1 MHSLEPEFLEALSF
15 NADHLAT
22 LRALGEYRGKQSL
35 FFHQAPET
43 LKTLRQ
49 AAVIESTESSNRLE
63 GVTVAPAR
71 LEPLLLKRT
80 DPRNRS
86 EQEITGYRD
95 ALALIH
101 ESGREMALTPN
112 VVLQLHGLL
121 YRYMPQ
127 RGGRWKN
134 TQNEITE
141 TRPDGTTRVRF
152 EPTPP
157 HLVSTQMDQLAERY
171 AEAVDAAR
179 QDPLVLIPLAVFDF
193 LCIHP
198 FNDGNGRVA
207 RLITL
212 MLLYHFGYEVGRYI
226 SLERIVEAT
235 KEGYYDTLEA
245 SSQGWHDGR
254 HDVMPW
260 LEYFWGTLLRA
271 YREFGAVC
279 AGGKNRAGPP
289 GRIPPQ
295 PALRHFGNRGRV
307 RRRQPRYG
315 APCAAPDARGRP
327 ARSRRPRPRRQMATR
342 QNVGRGYVPD
352 EPNSETPPEQGNGKR
367 ENRR

>member
-1 MHSLEPEFLEALSF
+1 MQSFKADFLGALSF
-15 NADHLAT
+15 TAGHVAT

-63 GVTVAPAR
+63 GVTVAPTR
-71 LEPLLLKRT
+71 LEPLLLKRA

-86 EQEITGYRD
+86 EQEVTGYRD

-101 ESGREMALTPN
+101 ESAREMEFTPN

-134 TQNEITE
+134 TCNEITE
-141 TRPDGTTRVRF
+141 TRPDGSTRVRF
-152 EPTPP
+152 YPTPP
-157 HLVSTQMDQLAERY
+157 HLVPMQMEQLTRGY
-171 AEAVDAAR
+171 TEAVDAAR

-235 KEGYYDTLEA
+235 KEGYYETLEA
-245 SSQGWHDGR
+245 SSQGWHDSR
-254 HDVMPW
+254 HDPMPW

-271 YREFGAVC
+271 YREFEERVRQIRYAPGAKTEQVRLAVFRRSQPFAISEIEAEC
-279 AGGKNRAGPP
+279 ADVSRDMV
-289 GRIPPQ
+289 RYV
-295 PALRHFGNRGRV
+295 LRKMREEGLIEVIGRGR
-307 RRRQPRYG
+307 G
-315 APCAAPDARGRP
+315 AKW
-327 ARSRRPRPRRQMATR
+327 QH
-342 QNVGRGYVPD
+342 V
-352 EPNSETPPEQGNGKR
+352 ET
-367 ENRR
+367 